1 MTDTQLLIGIVQND
15 NRVWRYICR
24 NYRPGFFSIL
34 GQAFLFGPSATA
46 DIEDIFQ
53 ESLMVLMK
61 KVKSNEITITRD
73 GALFGYLVQIGKL
86 KACNFI
92 RKKYGS
98 KQKEEESPNII
109 PFLAI
114 RGTKIPDIL
123 KEQEGAPGNISISE
137 KQQTQNEFL
146 DRAFDSLPDTCKTIF
161 KKFYWERKPFDEIAD
176 IIGFGSE
183 DSVKTKKSKC
193 MKKFVDFAKKLL
205 ADDEFAEDA
214 VRDTV
219 ERAALRELINEE
231 RVYAE
236 TGVTQAALDLDED
249 SDIDI
254 E

>member
-1 MTDTQLLIGIVQND
+1 MTDTQLLIGIMQND
-15 NRVWRYICR
+15 NRAWRYICR
-24 NYRPGFFSIL
+24 NFRSGFFSIL
-34 GQAFLFGPSATA
+34 GQSFSFGVSAKE

-61 KVKSNEITITRD
+61 KVKTGSVTISRD
-73 GALFGYLVQIGKL
+73 GALFSYLVQIGKL
-86 KACNFI
+86 TACNVI
-92 RKKYGS
+92 RKKRPLTPEEVITIS
-98 KQKEEESPNII
+98 RNLHKEDKDFEM
-109 PFLAI
+109 
-114 RGTKIPDIL
+114 TVT
-123 KEQEGAPGNISISE
+123 E
-137 KQQTQNEFL
+137 KQQTQNEFI

-161 KKFYWERKPFDEIAD
+161 KNFYWERKQFDEIAD
-176 IIGFGSE
+176 IIGYGSE

-214 VRDTV
+214 VRDAV

-249 SDIDI
+249 PDKDK

>member
-1 MTDTQLLIGIVQND
+1 MTDTQLLIGIMQND
-15 NRVWRYICR
+15 NRAWRYICR
-24 NYRPGFFSIL
+24 NFRSGFFSIL
-34 GQAFLFGPSATA
+34 GQSFSFGPSSKA

-53 ESLMVLMK
+53 ESLIVLMK
-61 KVKSNEITITRD
+61 KVKSGGVTVSRD
-73 GALFGYLVQIGKL
+73 GALFSYLVQIGKL
-86 KACNFI
+86 TACNAI
-92 RKKYGS
+92 RKKRPLTLEEVITIS
-98 KQKEEESPNII
+98 RNLHKEDKDFEM
-109 PFLAI
+109 
-114 RGTKIPDIL
+114 TVT
-123 KEQEGAPGNISISE
+123 E
-137 KQQTQNEFL
+137 KQQIQNEFL

-214 VRDTV
+214 VRDAV

-236 TGVTQAALDLDED
+236 TDVTQAALNLDED
-249 SDIDI
+249 SDKD
-254 E
+254 EE

>member
-1 MTDTQLLIGIVQND
+1 MTDSQLLVGIMQND
-15 NRVWRYICR
+15 NRAWRYICR
-24 NYRPGFFSIL
+24 NYRSGFFSIL
-34 GQAFLFGPSATA
+34 GQSFSFGSTAKA

-61 KVKSNEITITRD
+61 KVKTGGVTVSRD
-73 GALFGYLVQIGKL
+73 GALFSYLVQIGKL
-86 KACNFI
+86 TACNAI
-92 RKKYGS
+92 RKKRPLTPEEVITIS
-98 KQKEEESPNII
+98 RNLHKEEKDFEM
-109 PFLAI
+109 
-114 RGTKIPDIL
+114 TVT
-123 KEQEGAPGNISISE
+123 E
-137 KQQTQNEFL
+137 KQQTQNEFI

-161 KKFYWERKPFDEIAD
+161 KKFYWERKPFDEIAN

-214 VRDTV
+214 VRDAV

-236 TGVTQAALDLDED
+236 TGVTQAALDMDED
-249 SDIDI
+249 SDKD
-254 E
+254 EE

>member
-1 MTDTQLLIGIVQND
+1 MTDTHLLIGIMQND
-15 NRVWRYICR
+15 DRAWRYICR
-24 NYRPGFFSIL
+24 NYRSGFFSIL
-34 GQAFLFGPSATA
+34 GQSFSFGTSAKE

-61 KVKSNEITITRD
+61 KVKNGNVTISRD
-73 GALFGYLVQIGKL
+73 GALFSYLVQIGKL
-86 KACNFI
+86 TACNVI
-92 RKKYGS
+92 RKKRS
-98 KQKEEESPNII
+98 LTPEEVI
-109 PFLAI
+109 
-114 RGTKIPDIL
+114 T
-123 KEQEGAPGNISISE
+123 ISRNLHNEEKDFEMTVTE
-137 KQQTQNEFL
+137 KQQMQNEFL

-214 VRDTV
+214 VRDAV

-231 RVYAE
+231 REFAE
-236 TGVTQAALDLDED
+236 TGVTLAALDLDED
-249 SDIDI
+249 SDKCD

>member
-1 MTDTQLLIGIVQND
+1 MQND
-15 NRVWRYICR
+15 NRAWRYICR
-24 NYRPGFFSIL
+24 NYRSGFFSIL
-34 GQAFLFGPSATA
+34 GQSFSFGSTAKA

-61 KVKSNEITITRD
+61 KVKTGGVTVSRD
-73 GALFGYLVQIGKL
+73 GALFSYLVQIGKL
-86 KACNFI
+86 TACNAI
-92 RKKYGS
+92 RKKRPLTPEEVITIS
-98 KQKEEESPNII
+98 RNLHKEEKDFEM
-109 PFLAI
+109 
-114 RGTKIPDIL
+114 TVT
-123 KEQEGAPGNISISE
+123 E
-137 KQQTQNEFL
+137 KQQTQNEFI

-161 KKFYWERKPFDEIAD
+161 KKFYWERKPFDEIAN

-214 VRDTV
+214 VRDAV

-236 TGVTQAALDLDED
+236 TGVTQAALDMDED
-249 SDIDI
+249 SDKD
-254 E
+254 EE

>member
-1 MTDTQLLIGIVQND
+1 MTDSQLLVGIMQND
-15 NRVWRYICR
+15 NRAWRYICR
-24 NYRPGFFSIL
+24 NYRSGFFSIL
-34 GQAFLFGPSATA
+34 GQSFSFGPTAKA

-61 KVKSNEITITRD
+61 KVKTGGVTVSRD
-73 GALFGYLVQIGKL
+73 GALFSYLVQIGKL
-86 KACNFI
+86 TACNAI
-92 RKKYGS
+92 RKKRPLTPEEVITIS
-98 KQKEEESPNII
+98 RNLHKEEKDFEM
-109 PFLAI
+109 
-114 RGTKIPDIL
+114 TVT
-123 KEQEGAPGNISISE
+123 E
-137 KQQTQNEFL
+137 KQQTQNEFI

-161 KKFYWERKPFDEIAD
+161 KKFYWERKPFDEIAN

-214 VRDTV
+214 VRDAV

-236 TGVTQAALDLDED
+236 TGVTQAALDMDED
-249 SDIDI
+249 SDKD
-254 E
+254 EE

>member
-1 MTDTQLLIGIVQND
+1 MQND
-15 NRVWRYICR
+15 DRAWRYICR
-24 NYRPGFFSIL
+24 NYRSGFFSIL
-34 GQAFLFGPSATA
+34 GQSFSFGSTAKA

-61 KVKSNEITITRD
+61 KVKTGGVTVSRD
-73 GALFGYLVQIGKL
+73 GALFSYLVQIGKL
-86 KACNFI
+86 TACNAI
-92 RKKYGS
+92 RKKRPLTPEEVITIS
-98 KQKEEESPNII
+98 RNLHKEEKDFEM
-109 PFLAI
+109 
-114 RGTKIPDIL
+114 TVT
-123 KEQEGAPGNISISE
+123 E
-137 KQQTQNEFL
+137 KQQTQNEFI

-161 KKFYWERKPFDEIAD
+161 KKFYWERKPFDEIAN

-214 VRDTV
+214 VRDAV

-236 TGVTQAALDLDED
+236 TGVTQAALDMDED
-249 SDIDI
+249 SDKD
-254 E
+254 EE